1 MTFEN
6 LQEQWAACDKKLE
19 QSIRLNTALLRESRV
34 SQARSA
40 LRWLSP
46 FVVVDLLVNL
56 MVVIALGAFIASHV
70 SEVAFVAPAIVLDAF
85 EIGLVVACARQLA
98 MLAAIDFGG
107 PIVASQKSLETLRRL
122 RIRKTMW
129 TLILAPALWT
139 PLVVVGL
146 EGVFGVNAY
155 SSLGGAWLVANA
167 LFGVAVIPVMVW
179 VSRRFAD
186 RMAQSPFVQRLM
198 NDIAGRSLTGAKAF
212 LDQLA
217 IFEREDVHAASGFRS

>member
-6 LQEQWAACDKKLE
+6 LQEQWAACDEKLD

-34 SQARSA
+34 SQARSV

-46 FVVVDLLVNL
+46 FVVADLLVNL
-56 MVVIALGAFIASHV
+56 ILVVALGAFIASHV
-70 SEVAFVAPAIVLDAF
+70 SDAAFIAPAIALDAF
-85 EIGLVVACARQLA
+85 AIGLAVACARQLA
-98 MLAAIDFGG
+98 MLSAIDFSG
-107 PIVASQKSLETLRRL
+107 PIVGAQKSLETLRRL

-129 TLILAPALWT
+129 TLMLAPALWT

-146 EGVFGVNAY
+146 EGAFGVNAY
-155 SSLGGAWLVANA
+155 SSLGGAWLAANA

-179 VSRRFAD
+179 VSRRYAD

-198 NDIAGRSLTGAKAF
+198 NDMAGRSLTAAKAF

-217 IFEREDVHAASGFRS
+217 IFEREDAHAT